1 MIKEFFNHPE
11 PFHSHSGHVGMDS
24 RGESIKLSIFKLA
37 TVLGDHVSNTDIHVQ
52 SSITDE
58 EIDDI
63 VKVPSDSAQKATE
76 YVTSEF
82 LKQMYY
88 TKMDI
93 DQMGFLKQIPDGF
106 ATEDYVNDR
115 IRTQKE
121 ELEKYAAS
129 LIGDYVKPGD
139 YNIFQNTVN
148 SKLNIL
154 TDKYSSLDQRV
165 TGLSSDM
172 SSLKTDVSSLKSRV
186 SVLEKNGTGGSGAGG
201 SGTGGGGSDNPGGGG
216 TGGDSSSHSKTIV
229 TYMPTVTKTTKGSYE
244 IGTLYVDGEEST
256 IWGKDNATTTINGG
270 DPVDPIKCATIQAYK
285 AEKPNVKSVNKP
297 GAFTTDNDTHL
308 QITIFPNGW
317 YSTLAQAVNAF
328 GSNDASLWVSQIT
341 LYSDG
346 TNSGWSTPQMYI
358 NVKGLIQQATNDAQ
372 KYYKGQ
378 IEDANSEINKVIADA
393 KSQLKILND
402 RINQGDEGRP
412 DTSWREPVNK
422 LVSEVNEYGWKIR
435 EDSSVIYA
443 ERLFNAVEGELVTRA
458 GFADGTGGIKNA
470 IQTITANFIEQN
482 VYDYKNNGAIDATF
496 INQTPTQIVLKALGG
511 IGYDN
516 GDLAKALNSAVV
528 DVVKDKITLSVV
540 DGGSGKGTQFKIGF
554 DGNGSSEAVL
564 DTSKFVVTGDMI
576 VNAINTNGISIQ
588 SKEEAGTI
596 VASIDSNGEARF
608 GKDTTIFK
616 EDGSGA
622 TACGNIKW
630 DKNGTLQITG
640 LMTDKTV
647 NTEEEWN
654 TVTEEFGE
662 KNDSLYDVVRQFQIV
677 NPNRAT
683 SYYIPMPENPIVTN
697 NNGEVNYKNI
707 PEVVFLPSSSGG
719 RVYCLA
725 TDGQGTTTKWYDMP
739 NYLTAGTRIKIT
751 LGASRSKTYWAYTD
765 KEAFNILSGEKNP
778 TDADKYILNL
788 FNEGV
793 LICADSRIFTETQST
808 FNVRGNNFY
817 NKNYAQYMHGRFSIN
832 GATGRMLWLMPGQTV
847 ELLSQIEVINGQ
859 KCLVWKIL
867 NASDFTPSNTN
878 IDFNLGGTN
887 DQSYIRMP
895 GVSHFINYS
904 SDNSA
909 WYDKFIAND
918 KIDIDNFHEEINN
931 SDASIQ
937 YHRRRPRLYI
947 VKNIAND
954 GGSHN
959 GVTEAR
965 FGFPANY
972 D

>member
-58 EIDDI
+58 DIDDI
-63 VKVPSDSAQKATE
+63 VDVPSDSAQKATE

-129 LIGDYVKPGD
+129 LIGDYVKPDD

-148 SKLNIL
+148 SKLNTL
-154 TDKYSSLDQRV
+154 TDKYVSLDQRV
-165 TGLSSDM
+165 TGLSSDV
-172 SSLKTDVSSLKSRV
+172 SSLKSDVSSLKSRV
-186 SVLEKNGTGGSGAGG
+186 SVLEKNGTGGSG
-201 SGTGGGGSDNPGGGG
+201 TGKPGDGDNDNPGSGG
-216 TGGDSSSHSKTIV
+216 TGGNSDSHKKTTV

-244 IGTLYVDGEEST
+244 IGTLYVDGEEAT
-256 IWGKDNATTTINGG
+256 IWGKDNATTVINGG
-270 DPVDPIKCATIQAYK
+270 DPVDPIKCATVQVYK
-285 AEKPNVKSVNKP
+285 ATGSNANRPDKP
-297 GAFTTDNDTHL
+297 GSFSTDDTHL
-308 QITIFPNGW
+308 RITEGPVGW
-317 YSTLAQAVNAF
+317 YKTPQLAANELNKKDVK
-328 GSNDASLWVSQIT
+328 LWVSIIT

-346 TNSGWSTPQMYI
+346 TNSGWSLPQEYV
-358 NVKGLIQQATNDAQ
+358 NVNNLIQQATNDAQ
-372 KYYKGQ
+372 EYYKAQLESADSRIKQ
-378 IEDANSEINKVIADA
+378 IIADA
-393 KSQLKILND
+393 ENTLKELND
-402 RINQGDEGRP
+402 RIDKGDEGNP
-412 DTSWREPVNK
+412 DTSWREK
-422 LVSEVNEYGWKIR
+422 IEQKVSSIDTYGWTKKP
-435 EDSSVIYA
+435 
-443 ERLFNAVEGELVTRA
+443 
-458 GFADGTGGIKNA
+458 TGGVMYADALLDAINGEIEQSVAETDGNNNVKKA
-470 IQTITANFIEQN
+470 IQKITSDFIIQN
-482 VYDYKNNGAIDATF
+482 VYDYTKAEINATTIQMSPTGIVLEALEKKNNYQGSDV
-496 INQTPTQIVLKALGG
+496 NKALS
-511 IGYDN
+511 
-516 GDLAKALNSAVV
+516 SAVI
-528 DVVKDKITLSVV
+528 DIVKDKITLSVAQE
-540 DGGSGKGTQFKIGF
+540 GKGAQF
-554 DGNGSSEAVL
+554 VL
-564 DTSKFVVTGDMI
+564 KVGDKESQANLDVDKFVISGDLI
-576 VNAINTNGISIQ
+576 TKTVNANGISIQ
-588 SKEEAGTI
+588 NENGDI
-596 VASIDSNGEARF
+596 VAGIDSIGEARF
-608 GKDTTIFK
+608 GNGTTIFE
-616 EDGSGA
+616 EDGSGI
-622 TACGNIKW
+622 TARGNIRW
-630 DKNGTLQITG
+630 DENGSLWITG

-654 TVTEEFGE
+654 TITEEFGE
-662 KNDSLYDVVRQFQIV
+662 KNDSLQDVLRQFQIV
-677 NPNRAT
+677 NPNKAT

-697 NNGEVNYKNI
+697 NNGEVNSKKI

-725 TDGQGTTTKWYDMP
+725 SDGQGTTTKWYDIP
-739 NYLTAGTRIKIT
+739 NYMTAGTRIKIT
-751 LGASRSKTYWAYTD
+751 LGASRSKTYWAYT
-765 KEAFNILSGEKNP
+765 KNEAFNILSGENNP
-778 TDADKYILNL
+778 IDSDKYILNL

-793 LICADSRIFTETQST
+793 LICADPRIFTQTQST
-808 FNVRGNNFY
+808 FNVRGRNFY
-817 NKNYAQYMHGRFSIN
+817 DQNYAQYMHGRFSIN

-847 ELLSQIEVINGQ
+847 ELLSQIETINGR

-887 DQSYIRMP
+887 QSYIAMP
-895 GVSHFINYS
+895 GISEFINFS

-918 KIDIDNFHEEINN
+918 KIDIDNFHKDISN
-931 SDASIQ
+931 SDASIR

-947 VKNIAND
+947 IKNIAND
-954 GGSHN
+954 GNSHN
-959 GVTEAR
+959 GVTTAR

>member
-154 TDKYSSLDQRV
+154 TDKYSSLDQRI

-172 SSLKTDVSSLKSRV
+172 SSLKSDVSSLKSRV
-186 SVLEKNGTGGSGAGG
+186 SVLEKNCTGGSGAGG

-216 TGGDSSSHSKTIV
+216 TGSGGGNTGGGSGTGGDSSSHSKTIV
-229 TYMPTVTKTTKGSYE
+229 TYTPTVTKTTKGSYE

-402 RINQGDEGRP
+402 RINQGDEGHP

-608 GKDTTIFK
+608 GKGTTIFK

-630 DKNGTLQITG
+630 DKNGSLQITG
-640 LMTDKTV
+640 LMTDKSVT
-647 NTEEEWN
+647 TSEEWDA
-654 TVTEEFGE
+654 VTNELVKKGDEKVEET
-662 KNDSLYDVVRQFQIV
+662 DRYFQIV

-683 SYYIPMPENPIVTN
+683 SYFIPTLDPTVSEDVLRT
-697 NNGEVNYKNI
+697 
-707 PEVVFLPSSSGG
+707 PEVVFLPMYFSNNNTCKLLCSN
-719 RVYCLA
+719 A
-725 TDGQGTTTKWYDMP
+725 DGSERLKTYIVPKYQ
-739 NYLTAGTRIKIT
+739 TAGTRIRI
-751 LGASRSKTYWAYTD
+751 SKGQPVNRYLRWAY
-765 KEAFNILSGEKNP
+765 L
-778 TDADKYILNL
+778 ADSEYQRLWTSA
-788 FNEGV
+788 NESNRSTVNAIYGQGT
-793 LICADSRIFTETQST
+793 LLCADPRIFTQTNSD
-808 FNVRGNNFY
+808 FNIQGHYYLSDGVGSFPQ
-817 NKNYAQYMHGRFSIN
+817 YAHGRFRIN
-832 GATGRMLWLMPGQTV
+832 GVTARMLWLMPGQTV
-847 ELLSQIEVINGQ
+847 ELESQIESINGQ
-859 KCLVWKIL
+859 KCLVWQVINSSEFSLANVCVDLSPSGASKTPIEFPGESAVLEPSLVGNPDSWSDGFIAHRKI
-867 NASDFTPSNTN
+867 
-878 IDFNLGGTN
+878 
-887 DQSYIRMP
+887 
-895 GVSHFINYS
+895 
-904 SDNSA
+904 DNSLL
-909 WYDKFIAND
+909 ND
-918 KIDIDNFHEEINN
+918 SK
-931 SDASIQ
+931 
-937 YHRRRPRLYI
+937 YKVPRLRI
-947 VKNIAND
+947 VRNFDLIGD
-954 GGSHN
+954 MP
-959 GVTEAR
+959 VTMAR
-965 FGFPANY
+965 FFIPK
-972 D
+972 